1 MYGQLSYDMEVS
13 LSCSSPACRIQ
24 PVKRHQRHAPF
35 FETKLLFFQFTLCFI
50 FSTRLAHR
58 DIWQDKISMSILS
71 CLPYPVKNCQAIP
84 DGRSPTRFAPPNTN
98 DFRIRLST
106 AVSALGASKQWPLEA
121 WFTGGSMGHPKKK
134 WRISWNKSG
143 CNAGGMFLVWT
154 DLVQIKTWRC
164 WSISELS
171 IVIFHLGFHSVISY
185 ELKIGIWEQEQSIR
199 HSAWNMF

>member
-134 WRISWNKSG
+134 MEDFMEQKQLQCWGYVSCVNWLSSNK
-143 CNAGGMFLVWT
+143 NVTLLVNFRT
-154 DLVQIKTWRC
+154 FNCYFSFEIPFR
-164 WSISELS
+164 
-171 IVIFHLGFHSVISY
+171 HLLWVENRNLGTGTVY
-185 ELKIGIWEQEQSIR
+185 T
-199 HSAWNMF
+199 A